1 MLFSEQIDFKNNKK
15 NLFKLKNS
23 QKIIA
28 VIGIIGVILIMVSE
42 FIPQNKNSES
52 SNSNSF
58 SGYSDYKN
66 SLEKQLLG
74 ILSSIQGVGKC
85 KVMIT
90 LEETQE
96 CVFAK
101 NEKTQN
107 SQNENESENEYVII
121 DNSGNETPV
130 LIKEY
135 FPKVLG
141 VAIVCEGADNSS
153 VCEEITNS
161 VTSLFD
167 ISSNRISVSKYE
179 SE

>member
-1 MLFSEQIDFKNNKK
+1 MLLTEQIDFKNKTK
-15 NLFKLKNS
+15 NLFEMKNS
-23 QKIIA
+23 KKIIA
-28 VIGIIGVILIMVSE
+28 VIGVLGVILIMLSE
-42 FIPQNKNSES
+42 FIPQNKSNES
-52 SNSNSF
+52 SKTNSITE
-58 SGYSDYKN
+58 YSDYKE

-101 NEKTQN
+101 NEKAQN
-107 SQNENESENEYVII
+107 SQNDNSSENEYVII

-141 VAIVCEGADNSS
+141 VAIVCEGAENSL

-161 VTSLFD
+161 VTALFD